1 MSTMVK
7 LKPDEIRE
15 MIRNAD
21 KRPFAVRMEDGAT
34 YKITHP
40 DFARCTADTLI
51 IAASPDQ
58 DLGGRDFVLC
68 YLEHDSRLEFLKKK
82 ARAK

>member
-1 MSTMVK
+1 
-7 LKPDEIRE
+7 

-21 KRPFAVRMEDGAT
+21 TRPFVVCMDDGTT
-34 YKITHP
+34 YKVTHP
-40 DFARCTADTLI
+40 DFALLAPDTLI

-68 YLEHDSRLEFLKKK
+68 LLEQVSRLEFLKKK
-82 ARAK
+82 AKAK